1 MDYLREN
8 MDVSDKGGFICSI
21 NGYENLSPIPKS
33 KMTEEQKKNNVMG
46 IDWFIY
52 VNDEK
57 VSKGTNDIYP
67 KKGDKIILD
76 LHDWD
81 KREMRK

>member
-8 MDVSDKGGFICSI
+8 TDVSDRGGFICSI

-33 KMTEEQKKNNVMG
+33 KMTEKQKKNNVMG
-46 IDWFIY
+46 IDWFVY

-57 VSKGTNDIYP
+57 VGRGTNDIYP